1 MKTSLLLV
9 TTDPRSLG
17 AARMPK
23 SLADAGFDVSLL
35 APASALAQ
43 KSGFIART
51 GHFPE
56 SVTPREWIYAFAA
69 MVRGCSP
76 RLVVPGDD
84 ATLRLMQ
91 MLVLSPPPEM
101 NPAIQRELANIVRES
116 LGEPSGYEP
125 DIAKLSASG
134 ASATDDGLPP
144 LAAPPADPRRVSYS
158 AVAWKGVLLAGY
170 AVETLAGPPGVSG
183 AATVDRSHRSPELR
197 ATATR
202 VAGELGITGFFALDF
217 IVGKSGAHSGPVGI
231 GRALRAEMHRGSAY
245 NVDPCKALFAAMNG
259 LALATRADFAD
270 GEERIG
276 VSFPQEW
283 LRDPDSSWLRD
294 YPVDLPWEEPE
305 LIEAMIE
312 LHG

>member
-17 AARMPK
+17 AARMPR
-23 SLADAGFDVSLL
+23 SLAEAGFDVSLL

-51 GHFPE
+51 AHLPE
-56 SVTPREWIYAFAA
+56 SVATREWIFAFAA

-76 RLVVPGDD
+76 RLVVPGDN

-91 MLVLSPPPEM
+91 MLVLAPPPEM
-101 NPAIQRELANIVRES
+101 NPAIQRELAALVQES
-116 LGEPSGYEP
+116 LGEPGGYDP
-125 DIAKLSASG
+125 DIAKLSGSVA
-134 ASATDDGLPP
+134 AITDEGLPA
-144 LAAPPADPRRVSYS
+144 LRAERADAKRVSYS
-158 AVAWKGVLLAGY
+158 AVAWKGELLAGY
-170 AVETLAGPPGVSG
+170 AVETLAGPPATSG
-183 AATVDRSHRSPELR
+183 AATVDRSYRSPELR
-197 ATATR
+197 AAAGR
-202 VAGELGITGFFALDF
+202 VARELAITGFFAVDF
-217 IVGKSGAHSGPVGI
+217 IVDGPDRPFTLVGI
-231 GRALRAEMHRGSAY
+231 GRALRADMHRGSAY

-259 LALATRADFAD
+259 VASTTRVDFDD

-283 LRDPDSSWLRD
+283 LRDPDSPWLRD

-305 LIEAMIE
+305 LIEAMIAWR
-312 LHG
+312 G